1 MSAIAV
7 DCIETLVEDVLKK
20 DYEVIGI
27 DEAQFINGGAEK
39 IRDEVA
45 KLLNLGKTVVV
56 AGLDMDFSGNAFEN
70 IKELMPIA
78 DYVYK
83 HHAVCTGCGAD
94 AWVSHRKVNVE
105 DRFLLG
111 ASNEYEPLCRT
122 CYKAIKKE
130 EEKPVN
136 KNQIEIDIE

>member
-1 MSAIAV
+1 M
-7 DCIETLVEDVLKK
+7 EDVLKK

-122 CYKAIKKE
+122 CYEAIKKE